1 MVDSESRVIA
11 QAMSLYSEST
21 PGSQSRLQGISIHN
35 RQCIQQC
42 EVGIY
47 ADLLVFLLCHE
58 SSGSVA
64 RASSSW
70 KVLGSI
76 PMQLDPCGFSFSF
89 SKACTV
95 SFLSPYPW
103 CPVLQHVKLLWCK
116 DVILDYTVIKF
127 WCGNVNIVVLCEQ
140 VVRMI
145 FKSNFHH
152 ASAMF

>member
-21 PGSQSRLQGISIHN
+21 PGSQSRLQWTSIHN

-76 PMQLDPCGFSFSF
+76 PSWIPVD
-89 SKACTV
+89 
-95 SFLSPYPW
+95 FLSLSPKLALFPSYLLT
-103 CPVLQHVKLLWCK
+103 CLAACQVAVVQECYSRLQ
-116 DVILDYTVIKF
+116 Y
-127 WCGNVNIVVLCEQ
+127 N
-140 VVRMI
+140 
-145 FKSNFHH
+145 
-152 ASAMF
+152 